1 MQDTNEFRLTRKQF
15 ADAQGISVD
24 LLKKRQKSGKY
35 QDHYIVQNGQ
45 YFFKPFEEDRPIVD
59 SSLGKKSRRKRNR
72 GGHFNS
78 SNPRY
83 SNQLKQHNE
92 MKMLA
97 KLKHSVDNEVQDLL
111 PEAVELAKQKKRE
124 RLQKSLNTPVKKPYT
139 TGIIKMAPSNP
150 YPAYLNPYSHRLYPD
165 NFKPTNRGK
174 AKKTKSYYW

>member
-1 MQDTNEFRLTRKQF
+1 
-15 ADAQGISVD
+15 
-24 LLKKRQKSGKY
+24 
-35 QDHYIVQNGQ
+35 
-45 YFFKPFEEDRPIVD
+45 
-59 SSLGKKSRRKRNR
+59 
-72 GGHFNS
+72 
-78 SNPRY
+78 
-83 SNQLKQHNE
+83 
-92 MKMLA
+92 MLA

-150 YPAYLNPYSHRLYPD
+150 YPAYMNPYSHRLYPD